1 MIDINTET
9 YKKAYMKAIAHLVSD
24 RCKTD
29 PYLSQKC
36 MESDLRL
43 EDVYKYVESEAK
55 KRAVNGCA
63 VLTDSEVL
71 EMAVH
76 CIMEGQTVEVKE
88 PDTDET
94 ETIEKPVYQY
104 KPEKKKKPVKLADE
118 ISDQLSFDF

>member
-1 MIDINTET
+1 MTLDQNT
-9 YKKAYMKAIAHLVSD
+9 YKLAYMKAIAHLVSN
-24 RCKTD
+24 RCKKD

-36 MESDLRL
+36 MESGLRL

-76 CIMEGQTVEVKE
+76 CIMEGKTVEVNK
-88 PDTDET
+88 PDTDDET
-94 ETIEKPVYQY
+94 DTIEKPVYQY
-104 KPEKKKKPVKLADE
+104 KPEKKKPVKLADE